1 MTQSVPLAVMIG
13 SDVRESEST
22 TARSPKTAE
31 LIAHTLR
38 RLIAEGQLKDGDFLP
53 TEAELISQFAV
64 SRASL
69 REAVLLL
76 ESERLVEVRR
86 GSRSGARVRMPGP
99 EIVARPASLLL
110 EAAGATFADVMVARS
125 QIEPAAAKLLAE
137 VGTPQAF
144 DELESILVDEF
155 RSAWKAGRLAET
167 ADRFHR
173 RLVELTGNATL
184 SIIAGMLYTISEQ
197 QTVEALRRRRKI
209 ATAQYEVL
217 LRSYRRLIELARSRD
232 GDQAEAHW
240 RHHMEL
246 LSELLPNGVA
256 RMRIRDGSGPAGEV
270 FG

>member
-1 MTQSVPLAVMIG
+1 VTQSVSLAVMIG
-13 SDVRESEST
+13 SGVRESEST

-86 GSRSGARVRMPGP
+86 GSRSGARVRMPGS

-110 EAAGATFADVMVARS
+110 QAAGATIADVMVARCR
-125 QIEPAAAKLLAE
+125 IEPAAAKLLAQE
-137 VGTPQAF
+137 GTPQAF
-144 DELESILVDEF
+144 DELESILGDEF
-155 RSAWKAGRLAET
+155 PVAWKSGRLAEV
-167 ADRFHR
+167 AAKFHR

-184 SIIAGMLYTISEQ
+184 SIIAGMLHTISEQ
-197 QTVEALRRRRKI
+197 HTVEVLRRRRKI
-209 ATAQYEVL
+209 SAAQYQVL
-217 LRSYRRLIELARSRD
+217 LRSYHRLIELVRSGD
-232 GDQAEAHW
+232 ADQAEAHW
-240 RHHMEL
+240 RHHMDMTC
-246 LSELLPNGVA
+246 ELLPNGVA
-256 RMRIRDGSGPAGEV
+256 RVRIRDVTS
-270 FG
+270 